1 MPQKGPR
8 PPSDQLTLELAS
20 EPRFGTEDFLVSR
33 SNEQAYAMIELW
45 PQWPDPVLLLLGPPG
60 AGKSH
65 LAAIWA
71 AGAEATALR
80 AEALASV
87 DLPTLAQS
95 KALLIENA
103 DWLGANEAALFHLM
117 NLTRAEGV
125 SLLITARTAPET
137 WGLVTADLTSRL
149 RLAPRVTIE
158 APDDALM
165 RAVLVKLLV
174 DRQLIVDTN
183 VVEYAALRLD
193 RSLDAARD
201 FVAALDR
208 EALSRGRRI
217 TRAMASDVLQGFE
230 AGRGDARDEE
240 VKEEEAEA
248 EREGDGSRPIR

>member
-8 PPSDQLTLELAS
+8 PPSDQLILELAS
-20 EPRFGTEDFLVSR
+20 EPRFGTEDFLVSQ
-33 SNEQAYAMIELW
+33 SNEQAYGMIELW

-60 AGKSH
+60 SGKSH

-71 AGAEATALR
+71 ARAEAGALR
-80 AEALASV
+80 AEALASA
-87 DLPTLAQS
+87 DLPTLAQN
-95 KALLIENA
+95 KALLVEDA
-103 DWLGANEAALFHLM
+103 DRLGANEVALFHLL

-137 WGLVTADLTSRL
+137 WGLVTADLMSRL

-217 TRAMASDVLQGFE
+217 TRAMASDVLQGFVASGAE
-230 AGRGDARDEE
+230 AQEDE
-240 VKEEEAEA
+240 VKGEE
-248 EREGDGSRPIR
+248 EREGDGSCNIR